1 MIKTFTAALVLGAA
15 TGALAQG
22 AAPAAART
30 PHIAIIDMGRIS
42 SESLLGK
49 SFATQIEALR
59 KQIDDAGTKKQQ
71 DLDKLDADLKA
82 LSDDLEKQGSVLSAE
97 AADRKRQEIVGKQR
111 ARQAFLEDGQAEL
124 ARMKE
129 RATQQAQ
136 QLNAEFQTRVKPLVE
151 AVAKEKGIDILLDSQ
166 VALTVSNDFDV
177 TADVIT
183 RLDKTDTGARPAAA
197 KPAAAPARPAAA
209 PSPKPAPKKP

>member
-15 TGALAQG
+15 TGALAQA
-22 AAPAAART
+22 AAPAAARS
-30 PHIAIIDMGRIS
+30 PHIAVIDMGRIS

-49 SFATQIEALR
+49 SFATQIEGLR
-59 KQIDDAGTKKQQ
+59 KQIDEAGTKKQQ

-82 LSDDLEKQGSVLSAE
+82 LSDDLEKQASVLSAE
-97 AADRKRQEIVGKQR
+97 AADRKRQEIVSKQR
-111 ARQAFLEDGQAEL
+111 ARQAFLEDGQADL
-124 ARMKE
+124 TRMKD

-183 RLDKTDTGARPAAA
+183 RLDKTDTGARAAGA